1 MPIYKLND
9 KEPSLPN
16 DESYWIAPDAN
27 IIGDVKMEMNS
38 SVWFS
43 ATLRGDC
50 EQILVGEN
58 SNVQDGSVLHTDF
71 GFPLIIGRNVTIGH
85 QVMLHGCSIGDNS
98 LIGMGSIVTKDIRS
112 DVIAYGFPAK
122 IIKHNSNPKD
132 TSS

>member
-85 QVMLHGCSIGDNS
+85 QVMLHGCIFDE
-98 LIGMGSIVTKDIRS
+98 
-112 DVIAYGFPAK
+112 
-122 IIKHNSNPKD
+122 
-132 TSS
+132 